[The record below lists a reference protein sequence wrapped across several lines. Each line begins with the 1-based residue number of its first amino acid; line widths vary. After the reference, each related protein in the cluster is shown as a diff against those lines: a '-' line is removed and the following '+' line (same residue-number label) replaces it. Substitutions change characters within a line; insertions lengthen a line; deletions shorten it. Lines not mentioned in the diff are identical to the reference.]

1 MFVII
6 DYTDH
11 LGDMGHDDSK
21 IQIRI
26 AYTLKVVFNEIDAAH
41 LKGSKIAIYELKE
54 PALVDWT

>member
-11 LGDMGHDDSK
+11 LGDVSQDDSK
-21 IQIRI
+21 IQVRI
-26 AYTLKVVFNEIDAAH
+26 VYLLKSVFNEIDAAH

-54 PALVDWT
+54 PALLDWT